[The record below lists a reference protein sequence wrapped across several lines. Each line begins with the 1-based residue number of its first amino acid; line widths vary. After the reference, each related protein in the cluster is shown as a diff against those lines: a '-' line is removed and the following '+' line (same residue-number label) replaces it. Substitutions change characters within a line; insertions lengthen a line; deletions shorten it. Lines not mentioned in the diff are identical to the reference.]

1 MEKPFSLITTNP
13 AQLQAMINAES
24 VTSPV
29 LLSEWRVL
37 TSEEIWAAQLA
48 SGTDSFCA
56 NALLINGKGSITCL
70 PRAEIDALTTS
81 VQKTSLGDDLRL
93 TDMA

>member
-1 MEKPFSLITTNP
+1 
-13 AQLQAMINAES
+13 MINAES
-24 VTSPV
+24 VTCPV

-37 TSEEIWAAQLA
+37 TSEEIWAAELA

-70 PRAEIDALTTS
+70 PRAEIDALTTP

>member
-1 MEKPFSLITTNP
+1 
-13 AQLQAMINAES
+13 MINAES
-24 VTSPV
+24 VTRPV

-37 TSEEIWAAQLA
+37 TSEEIWAAELA

-70 PRAEIDALTTS
+70 PRAEIDALTTP

>member
-1 MEKPFSLITTNP
+1 MVL
-13 AQLQAMINAES
+13 AES
-24 VTSPV
+24 VTCPV

-37 TSEEIWAAQLA
+37 TSEEVWAAEIA
-48 SGTDSFCA
+48 SGTDAFCA

-70 PRAEIDALTTS
+70 PRAEIDALTTPD
-81 VQKTSLGDDLRL
+81 QKTSLGDDLRL